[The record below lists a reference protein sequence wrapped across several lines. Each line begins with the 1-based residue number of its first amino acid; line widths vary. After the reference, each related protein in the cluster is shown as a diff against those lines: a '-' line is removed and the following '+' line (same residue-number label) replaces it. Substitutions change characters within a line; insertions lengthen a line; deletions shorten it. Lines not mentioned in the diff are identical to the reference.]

1 MDVISAPLAIIY
13 TKSLEEGVVPEDW
26 KCANITPIFK
36 KGSKASAGN
45 YRPVSLTSVL
55 CKVME
60 SILRDAIV
68 DHLTVNKLLL
78 PSQHGFMKS
87 KSCLTNLLEYLDK
100 LTKLVDEGHSVD
112 IIYCDFAK
120 AFDKVPHQRL
130 LIKMKAH
137 GIQGKILR
145 WVEEWLSGRKQRV
158 VLNGQTSHWSS
169 VTSGVPQGSCLGPTL
184 FLIFINDIDNCINTI
199 TGIISK
205 FADDTKVGRVV
216 ADEKDREE
224 LQREI
229 DNLMDWTNKWQ
240 MEFNASKC
248 KVIHFGKKNPGYSYT
263 MGGFAPAGVVLEAV
277 EEEKDV
283 GVMVSN
289 TLKPSSQCAKAAK
302 KANQVLGQMVRAFH
316 YRDKHTWIKLYKTYV
331 RCHLEYS
338 IQAWSP
344 WTEGDK
350 KMLEAVQRRAVGM
363 VSGLEGRS
371 YEERLKECGLT
382 SLEDRRQRGDM
393 IEVWKILHGKEDV
406 DPSTLFSMANDAADQ
421 ITRSSSYSLNVV
433 KPKFKNDPRKYFF
446 SVRSCETW
454 NNLPYSVRE
463 SKSLNT
469 FKNNYDKWYN
479 EQSLLQSL

>member
-1 MDVISAPLAIIY
+1 
-13 TKSLEEGVVPEDW
+13 
-26 KCANITPIFK
+26 
-36 KGSKASAGN
+36 
-45 YRPVSLTSVL
+45 
-55 CKVME
+55 ME

-68 DHLTVNKLLL
+68 DHLSVNKLLL

-87 KSCLTNLLEYLDK
+87 KSCLTNLLEYLDT

-137 GIQGKILR
+137 GIQGEVLK

-158 VLNGQTSHWSS
+158 VLNGKTSGWSS

-184 FLIFINDIDNCINTI
+184 FLIFINCIDNCINTI

-216 ADEKDREE
+216 ANENDREE

-229 DNLMDWTNKWQ
+229 DNLMDWTKKWQ

-263 MGGFAPAGVVLEAV
+263 MGGYAPAGVVLEAV

-283 GVMVSN
+283 GVMISN
-289 TLKPSSQCAKAAK
+289 TLKPSSQCSKAAK

-316 YRDKHTWIKLYKTYV
+316 YRDKQTWIKLYKTYV

-344 WTEGDK
+344 
-350 KMLEAVQRRAVGM
+350 
-363 VSGLEGRS
+363 VS
-371 YEERLKECGLT
+371 YTHLT
-382 SLEDRRQRGDM
+382 
-393 IEVWKILHGKEDV
+393 
-406 DPSTLFSMANDAADQ
+406 
-421 ITRSSSYSLNVV
+421 
-433 KPKFKNDPRKYFF
+433 
-446 SVRSCETW
+446 
-454 NNLPYSVRE
+454 LPT
-463 SKSLNT
+463 KA
-469 FKNNYDKWYN
+469 
-479 EQSLLQSL
+479 